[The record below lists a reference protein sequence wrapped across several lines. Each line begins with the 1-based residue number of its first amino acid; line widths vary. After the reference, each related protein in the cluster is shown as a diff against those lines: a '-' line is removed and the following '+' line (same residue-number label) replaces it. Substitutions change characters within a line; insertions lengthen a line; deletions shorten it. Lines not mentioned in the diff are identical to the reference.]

1 MSPAGQLWQPSD
13 FPASW
18 LRASCQC
25 SSCLDPGSG
34 QRLARIADRPAEVR
48 VGEVTQDPRD
58 DGTVRVTFEP
68 DGHRGVFALSWLA
81 AAWQPTAAPRT
92 EDAKRL
98 WSAADFAAGQP
109 QGRWERYLRDPEH
122 RAACLTSLLTDGF
135 VLLRDVP
142 AVPGTVLAVARSMG
156 YVRETNYGLLFDVRA
171 KVDPANLA
179 YTALAIA
186 PHTDNPYRDPVP
198 TVQLLHCLASAAEG
212 GDSGL
217 VDGFAAA
224 STLRAESP
232 SAFATLAST
241 PVTFAYADSTAELR
255 ATMPLIGLDPRELI
269 REIRFNNRSMQP
281 LPLRPA
287 AGPAAAAREADAF
300 YGACLAFAEI
310 LSRPELM
317 VTFRLDPG
325 DCAVFDNT
333 RVLHARTAF
342 TAAGNRH
349 LQGCYADLDG
359 VASTLAV
366 IGRRSGPAAGP
377 AGQAGRAGP
386 AGAGPVD
393 EPITTRSHGDDEH

>member
-109 QGRWERYLRDPEH
+109 QGRWERYLRDPAH
-122 RAACLTSLLTDGF
+122 SAACLTSLLT
-135 VLLRDVP
+135 
-142 AVPGTVLAVARSMG
+142 
-156 YVRETNYGLLFDVRA
+156 
-171 KVDPANLA
+171 
-179 YTALAIA
+179 
-186 PHTDNPYRDPVP
+186 
-198 TVQLLHCLASAAEG
+198 
-212 GDSGL
+212 
-217 VDGFAAA
+217 DGFAAA

-255 ATMPLIGLDPRELI
+255 ATMPLIGLDPRGLI

-287 AGPAAAAREADAF
+287 AGPAAAAREADPF